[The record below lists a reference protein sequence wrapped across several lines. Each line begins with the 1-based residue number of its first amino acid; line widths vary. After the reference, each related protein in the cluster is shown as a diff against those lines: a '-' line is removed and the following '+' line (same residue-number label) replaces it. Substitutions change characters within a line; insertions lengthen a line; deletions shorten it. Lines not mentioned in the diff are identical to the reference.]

1 MLYENEINQLKEEI
15 EYMSYLRYV
24 MFTFNK
30 SFINSS
36 NELILVP
43 RRNAFFRL
51 EGVTTKKE
59 LQRKLLSFFP
69 YYIVSAE
76 KEKHLN
82 EYLYNLNTV
91 LGTNFS
97 FKDILLIESKFSEG
111 SNEELAYTFIDS
123 NFNLTLL
130 KEGNKDDSPKIK
142 DIDKSLYV
150 LNFESDHYQY
160 QTPIIGTNDKGKF
173 FVHSY
178 EPLDE
183 ARVNYNACSL
193 SIIDSTGVSYDTL
206 FDYGEQDL
214 DYIEDIIVVMEALI
228 LAYQDMTLEDFI
240 ENVTTYIENKKK
252 KEGY

>member
-1 MLYENEINQLKEEI
+1 MFYENKINQLKEEI
-15 EYMSYLRYV
+15 EYVSYLRYII
-24 MFTFNK
+24 FTFDK
-30 SFINSS
+30 SFINSN
-36 NELILVP
+36 NELILAP
-43 RRNAFFRL
+43 RRNAYFRL

-91 LGTNFS
+91 LGTNFT

-111 SNEELAYTFIDS
+111 SNKELAYAFIDS

-150 LNFESDHYQY
+150 LSFESDHYQY
-160 QTPIIGTNDKGKF
+160 QKPIIGTNDKGKF
-173 FVHSY
+173 FVHGY
-178 EPLDE
+178 EPLGE
-183 ARVNYNACSL
+183 PRINYNACSL
-193 SIIDSTGVSYDTL
+193 CIIDSTGVSYDPL

-214 DYIEDIIVVMEALI
+214 DYIEDIIVVMEAII
-228 LAYQDMTLEDFI
+228 LAYQDMSLEEFNDRMK
-240 ENVTTYIENKKK
+240 NYIELK
-252 KEGY
+252 KEKEGN